1 MKLVYE
7 FLNLVREF
15 DLRDNP
21 NGGTCSLVQAT
32 YLKTVLGS
40 RVSITRE
47 DHISARRLSLRG
59 SLSCV

>member
-32 YLKTVLGS
+32 YLKRYWAVEFL
-40 RVSITRE
+40 
-47 DHISARRLSLRG
+47 
-59 SLSCV
+59 